1 MLLAAG
7 VPRHSCNA
15 GHTHAA
21 TLPCMRRHLY
31 RLVLTYKLS
40 LGEAGKVKATM
51 PLLNK
56 CAWGHA

>member
-1 MLLAAG
+1 
-7 VPRHSCNA
+7 
-15 GHTHAA
+15 
-21 TLPCMRRHLY
+21 MRRHLY